1 MFAGFE
7 SKQAVVLSN
16 GGLRQIYQ
24 DVDTQK
30 IVVWTELGSIVGSG
44 LFIVFFF
51 YTIRKIKDI
60 SRTRQVRF
68 TCLV

>member
-51 YTIRKIKDI
+51 FIQSEK
-60 SRTRQVRF
+60 
-68 TCLV
+68 

>member
-16 GGLRQIYQ
+16 EGLRQIYQ

-51 YTIRKIKDI
+51 IQSEK
-60 SRTRQVRF
+60 
-68 TCLV
+68 